1 MLEKISLE
9 NSEPI
14 EKIGK
19 RLPLKYIKTDMEK
32 LTPGDFKDEI
42 LKPVVIDEL
51 KVNEFDDVSI
61 KGKISN

>member
-1 MLEKISLE
+1 
-9 NSEPI
+9 
-14 EKIGK
+14 
-19 RLPLKYIKTDMEK
+19 MEK